1 MKPKNR
7 WMFIIACL
15 ALSLLFC
22 VPLASAQKYPEKPI
36 TIYCAFAADTT
47 DLTTRALAGG
57 AEKILGQPV
66 VVENKP
72 GGGSSVCAG
81 LIATK
86 KPDGYTLAVISTGA
100 LRILPHTMKV
110 SYDPLKD
117 FTLIMQYSRYIGGLT
132 VLSESPI
139 KTVEDFIAYAKAH
152 PGLSYGSAGMNTQQ
166 YFAVE
171 LFAKCKGLTF
181 KHVPYKSGAE
191 SSTALLGKHI
201 DFAAGSGTHLRYVKQ
216 GVFRELMVYNTPKRN
231 PNFPNVPTLTELGC
245 QDFPAN
251 GLVFVGPRG
260 IPQPIVTK
268 VAQALKKVAE
278 SADFQST
285 LANADMP
292 YDFKDQ
298 AQLEKEIPQQ
308 YESAKEM
315 LAKMGVKKPQ

>member
-1 MKPKNR
+1 MKITKF
-7 WMFIIACL
+7 MALFL
-15 ALSLLFC
+15 AGAALLL
-22 VPLASAQKYPEKPI
+22 PLGAASAQTYPEKPI
-36 TIYCAFAADTT
+36 TVYCAFNADTT
-47 DLTTRALAGG
+47 DLTTRALAAG

-81 LIATK
+81 LIASK

-139 KTVEDFIAYAKAH
+139 KTIDEFITYAKAH

-171 LFAKCKGLTF
+171 LFAQCKGLKF
-181 KHVPYKSGAE
+181 KHVPMKSGAE
-191 SSTALLGKHI
+191 SSTALIGKHT

-216 GVFRELMVYNTPKRN
+216 GVFRELMVYNTDKRN
-231 PNFPNVPTLTELGC
+231 PNFPNVPTLKELGC

-251 GLVFVGPRG
+251 GLVFVGPKG
-260 IPQPIVTK
+260 VPQPIVTK
-268 VAQALKKVAE
+268 VAEALKKVADGP
-278 SADFQST
+278 DFQKL

-292 YDFKDQ
+292 YDYKDQ
-298 AQLEKEIPQQ
+298 AQLEKDIPVQ
-308 YESAKEM
+308 YEAAKDM
-315 LAKMGVKKPQ
+315 LAKMGVKKP